1 MILNSKFIFYEEAFM
16 KISSNI
22 AILIAGS
29 LAATTP
35 LFAKN
40 GLDDGIS
47 SSSASGTN
55 GTSGTSGLSGTNGTS
70 GTSGLSGTNGTSG
83 TNGASGDID
92 PRKKVV
98 AGFSDK
104 LLVIPCVDVRNS
116 PFDGRYNV
124 LMSLAGDGSGFDW
137 KLKRAE
143 RTTDPICENPFDDDI
158 NTDDV
163 LAAIGMPSVSV
174 FKGEDGTGKT
184 LEVTID
190 YDLRKK
196 ASKKVRVSFDD
207 DLLVIPCVD
216 VQQTIFAGH
225 YNVVMEKNPNNV
237 EEWKVREAKSTTTC
251 DEASAGEIN
260 LEITL
265 DDVLHSIKMEK

>member
-1 MILNSKFIFYEEAFM
+1 M

-40 GLDDGIS
+40 GHDDGIS

-83 TNGASGDID
+83 TSGLSGTNGTSGDID

-143 RTTDPICENPFDDDI
+143 ITTDPVCKNSFDDDI
-158 NTDDV
+158 DTDDV

-196 ASKKVRVSFDD
+196 VRVSFDD
-207 DLLVIPCVD
+207 NLLVIPCVD

-225 YNVVMEKNPNNV
+225 YNVVMEKNPDNV
-237 EEWKVREAKSTTTC
+237 EEWKVREAKPTTC
-251 DEASAGEIN
+251 DEASTGEIN
-260 LEITL
+260 IEITL
-265 DDVLHSIKMEK
+265 DAVLQSINMAK

>member
-1 MILNSKFIFYEEAFM
+1 M

-35 LFAKN
+35 LFAKE
-40 GLDDGIS
+40 GYDDGAS
-47 SSSASGTN
+47 SSSVSGTN
-55 GTSGTSGLSGTNGTS
+55 GTSGTNGLSGTSGTSGTSGLSGTNGT
-70 GTSGLSGTNGTSG
+70 
-83 TNGASGDID
+83 SGDID

-143 RTTDPICENPFDDDI
+143 VTTDPVCENSFDDNID
-158 NTDDV
+158 TDDV
-163 LAAIGMPSVSV
+163 LAAIGMPSVSE
-174 FKGEDGTGKT
+174 FKGKDGTGRK

-190 YDLRKK
+190 FDLRKK
-196 ASKKVRVSFDD
+196 VLISFSNN
-207 DLLVIPCVD
+207 LLVIPCVD

-225 YNVVMEKNPNNV
+225 YNVVMEKNPDNV
-237 EEWKVREAKSTTTC
+237 EEWKVKEAKPTTTC
-251 DEASAGEIN
+251 DGTSAGEIN

-265 DDVLHSIKMEK
+265 DDVLHSIHMAK

>member
-1 MILNSKFIFYEEAFM
+1 M

-35 LFAKN
+35 LFAKD
-40 GLDDGIS
+40 GPDDGMS
-47 SSSASGTN
+47 SSSASATN
-55 GTSGTSGLSGTNGTS
+55 ST
-70 GTSGLSGTNGTSG
+70 
-83 TNGASGDID
+83 SGDIELK
-92 PRKKVV
+92 KKVV

-116 PFDGRYNV
+116 PFDGHYNV

-143 RTTDPICENPFDDDI
+143 VTTDPVCDYPLDNEID
-158 NTDDV
+158 TDDV
-163 LAAIGMPSVSV
+163 LAAIGMPSVSE
-174 FKGEDGTGKT
+174 FKGKDGTDRT
-184 LEVTID
+184 LEVTVD

-196 ASKKVRVSFDD
+196 VIISFSNN
-207 DLLVIPCVD
+207 LLVVPCVD

-225 YNVVMEKNPNNV
+225 YNVVMERNPNNV
-237 EEWKVREAKSTTTC
+237 EEWKVREAKPTTC
-251 DEASAGEIN
+251 DGESAEEIN

-265 DDVLHSIKMEK
+265 DEVLQSIDMKK